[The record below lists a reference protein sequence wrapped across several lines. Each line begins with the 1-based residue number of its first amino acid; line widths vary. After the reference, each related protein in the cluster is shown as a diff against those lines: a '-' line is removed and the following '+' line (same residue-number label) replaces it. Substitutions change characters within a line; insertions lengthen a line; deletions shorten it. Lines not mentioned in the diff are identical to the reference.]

1 VLDPDSDSDFDPE
14 LDPEPMCGQWWPDGV
29 VVFGAGVVLDGVGGV
44 VVVLGVDWVGVV
56 PVAVLD
62 PLGAAAAPAMPA
74 TAPPVASAPTTRTAL
89 MVLALLMR
97 TSCGREGSSLR
108 QPVCEPPLS
117 GPQRAAKPRRRSV

>member
-1 VLDPDSDSDFDPE
+1 
-14 LDPEPMCGQWWPDGV
+14 MCGQWWPDGV
-29 VVFGAGVVLDGVGGV
+29 VVFGAGVVLDGVDGV
-44 VVVLGVDWVGVV
+44 VVLDVGVWVV

-97 TSCGREGSSLR
+97 TSCGREGLYT
-108 QPVCEPPLS
+108 
-117 GPQRAAKPRRRSV
+117 GNGARRP

>member
-1 VLDPDSDSDFDPE
+1 
-14 LDPEPMCGQWWPDGV
+14 
-29 VVFGAGVVLDGVGGV
+29 VFGAGVVLDGVDGV
-44 VVVLGVDWVGVV
+44 VVVLGVDWVWVV

-97 TSCGREGSSLR
+97 TSCGREGFCLT
-108 QPVCEPPLS
+108 PAIM
-117 GPQRAAKPRRRSV
+117 RAAPKQTATGR